1 MARTQRE
8 SFTQSIVSTP
18 SVNTIVKRLDLPKEV
33 AKQIRA
39 LMDGSHELTP
49 EEMENLPNRG
59 REAEL
64 IMEKI
69 AQLIPN
75 NFGVECIRDADYW
88 DRYYTDNRIMYINMG
103 DTYIET
109 ILFDTKHNK
118 YIVSCWGDYIERL
131 ERYEGANFK

>member
-1 MARTQRE
+1 M
-8 SFTQSIVSTP
+8 STP

-39 LMDGSHELTP
+39 LMDGSHKLTP
-49 EEMENLPNRG
+49 EELENLPNRG
-59 REAEL
+59 HEVEL
-64 IMEKI
+64 IMERI

-75 NFGVECIRDADYW
+75 NFGVECLRDENHW